1 MDIYP
6 LMITNFTFLITGFYL
21 VHNLRTPP
29 VCSAPDCAGKG
40 SAPAIMMCLDHSICM
55 QHHPDR
61 PPPAFYCR
69 DCFLTMQRLN
79 ERLDDNLFRVS
90 ERCTG

>member
-1 MDIYP
+1 
-6 LMITNFTFLITGFYL
+6 MIILFVST
-21 VHNLRTPP
+21 RTPP

-90 ERCTG
+90 DIRYN

>member
-1 MDIYP
+1 MAKKSWIGQNWVNGLYYVKFHFQHD
-6 LMITNFTFLITGFYL
+6 MSTFRAHWGHRIEIFSIL
-21 VHNLRTPP
+21 VGILTKFP
-29 VCSAPDCAGKG
+29 
-40 SAPAIMMCLDHSICM
+40 

>member
-1 MDIYP
+1 M
-6 LMITNFTFLITGFYL
+6 
-21 VHNLRTPP
+21 
-29 VCSAPDCAGKG
+29 CSAPDCAGKG
-40 SAPAIMMCLDHSICM
+40 AAPAIMMCLDHSICM

-79 ERLDDNLFRVS
+79 ERLDDNLFMVS
-90 ERCTG
+90 EEEWWQFLPEELSCSL